1 MKITWWENKHA
12 YSIQNVHM
20 HVFRKSSHKK
30 VKEKTVNGEEEA
42 KGEEENDDDDD
53 DDELVSGKQIYVTSA
68 DVRDHLRQV
77 WQKDQQVLR
86 CLFHF
91 LSDSG
96 SEYPTDAF
104 FIEVVPVPPSKFR
117 PVSALLLLYI

>member
-1 MKITWWENKHA
+1 ML
-12 YSIQNVHM
+12 
-20 HVFRKSSHKK
+20 VFRKSSRKK
-30 VKEKTVNGEEEA
+30 VKEKTKKGEEEA
-42 KGEEENDDDDD
+42 KGEEEEEEEEDDDD

-96 SEYPTDAF
+96 SDYPTDAF

>member
-1 MKITWWENKHA
+1 ML
-12 YSIQNVHM
+12 
-20 HVFRKSSHKK
+20 VFRKSSSKK
-30 VKEKTVNGEEEA
+30 VKEKTKKGEEEA
-42 KGEEENDDDDD
+42 KGKDDDDDEDDDDD

-117 PVSALLLLYI
+117 PVSALFLLYI

>member
-20 HVFRKSSHKK
+20 HVFRKSSRKK
-30 VKEKTVNGEEEA
+30 VKEKTVNGEDEA
-42 KGEEENDDDDD
+42 KGEEDDDDDD

-96 SEYPTDAF
+96 SEYPTDSF